1 MRQILNKSIDMRMRL
16 IFRNHILIH
25 EANSSPTAMHRSDF
39 SFLLRALLAVAV
51 LAISL
56 LLLHV
61 T

>member
-16 IFRNHILIH
+16 IFRKCILIP
-25 EANSSPTAMHRSDF
+25 EANSSPSAMHRSDF
-39 SFLLRALLAVAV
+39 AFLLRALLAVAV
-51 LAISL
+51 LAIFL